1 MAPVNEAS
9 RFEKLPPLTLEEAA
23 WLAGVTPEAMGLF
36 LDNGGL
42 RPALVEK
49 KGVALLEL
57 VRIGYSLLSQ
67 KETQLEMM
75 RLLLDREPDLSAASA
90 RPEPVR
96 KGVSAPSRAK
106 SAPASKGAKREK
118 KKK

>member
-1 MAPVNEAS
+1 MAPLNDAS

-36 LDNGGL
+36 LESGGL

-49 KGVALLEL
+49 KGVAPLEL

-75 RLLLDREPDLSAASA
+75 RLLLDREPNLTSFSGPTP
-90 RPEPVR
+90 RKEPAPV
-96 KGVSAPSRAK
+96 KGKP
-106 SAPASKGAKREK
+106 APAPKGDKREK